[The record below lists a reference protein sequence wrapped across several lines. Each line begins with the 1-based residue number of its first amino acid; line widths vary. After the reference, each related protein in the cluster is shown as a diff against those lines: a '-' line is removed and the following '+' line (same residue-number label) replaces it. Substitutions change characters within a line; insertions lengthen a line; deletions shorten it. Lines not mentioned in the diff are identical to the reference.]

1 MADLDC
7 VCFSMKLGNKSV
19 DIESFCD
26 SALLSFSKRGAQ
38 RSELRFS
45 CLALR
50 RRVGKSKPILAHRV
64 LRPSEYQTIPNE
76 EMSRRSARQSKS
88 PPMSLTLVKA
98 WTAAKERLKDAGIE
112 QPAIDARLMLE
123 VAADVTRTEIVTDPY
138 RMLTVQQWET
148 LDDYLT
154 RRARREP
161 VSHIIGRKGFWKIL
175 LQVNKNVLTPRPETE
190 VIVDEVLK
198 AFPENMAF
206 NMLDLGVG
214 SGTILLAVL
223 AERPAA
229 KGLGVDVS
237 EEALAVARE
246 NAANLDLNTRCAL
259 LRGDWTAG
267 LGDAGFD
274 LVVSNPPYIA
284 SHIIETLEPEVRD
297 HEPRLALD
305 GGPDGLNAYRQLAP
319 EILRVLKPAGMF
331 AVEIGYDQSADV
343 EALFRDAG
351 AANVRTIKDLSTH
364 DRVVIGVKNPLET
377 LP

>member
-1 MADLDC
+1 M
-7 VCFSMKLGNKSV
+7 
-19 DIESFCD
+19 
-26 SALLSFSKRGAQ
+26 
-38 RSELRFS
+38 
-45 CLALR
+45 
-50 RRVGKSKPILAHRV
+50 
-64 LRPSEYQTIPNE
+64 T
-76 EMSRRSARQSKS
+76 
-88 PPMSLTLVKA
+88 LTLVKA
-98 WTAAKERLKDAGIE
+98 WTAAKERLKDAGID

-138 RMLTVQQWET
+138 RLLTAQQWAT

-198 AFPENMAF
+198 AFPENMSF
-206 NMLDLGVG
+206 SMLDLGVG

-223 AERPAA
+223 AERPGAR
-229 KGLGVDVS
+229 GLGVDVS
-237 EEALAVARE
+237 DEALAVARE
-246 NAANLDLNTRCAL
+246 NAASLDLNNRAAL
-259 LRGDWTAG
+259 LRGDWTSG
-267 LGDAGFD
+267 LGDEGFD

-305 GGPDGLNAYRQLAP
+305 GGPDGLDAYRQLAP
-319 EILRVLKPAGMF
+319 EILRVLKPGGMF

-343 EALFRDAG
+343 EALFRVAG
-351 AANVRTIKDLSTH
+351 ASNVRTIKDLSTH
-364 DRVVIGVKNPLET
+364 DRVVTGVKNPLET
-377 LP
+377 PA